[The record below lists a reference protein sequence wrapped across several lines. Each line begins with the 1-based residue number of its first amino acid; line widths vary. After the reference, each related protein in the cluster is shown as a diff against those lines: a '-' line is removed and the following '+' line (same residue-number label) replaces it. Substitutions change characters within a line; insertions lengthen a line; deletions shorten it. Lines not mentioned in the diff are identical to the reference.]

1 MDSRFTYP
9 ECFCSLPHSSIII
22 NNIHSNIDGSLLNII
37 LHSIKRVFLLES
49 FVHSMKQN
57 RRLCR
62 RFNIVQRRFMRHRIN
77 REKAYNWKTLNY
89 RNEDKMKRIGL
100 ETLMERYRISEYSQV
115 YKKVLDLI
123 EQGEIKPVKASGL
136 NGKKPALYK
145 EYWSIE
151 KEENMELYIN
161 ELKFDICPSID
172 TTYYLTHL
180 KQYKEDRQFVL
191 ALNEYLKK
199 SKNKI
204 MTQMSEN
211 ERSFDIWGR
220 EKFLKQEQG
229 KRILKNCGISVK
241 TLNFY
246 TTTEPL
252 SYYSHTRNTPQN
264 LLIIENKD
272 TFYSMRQFLMQDN
285 QKILGIE
292 FGTLIYGA
300 GKAIIK
306 SFQDFDLCAEPY
318 MRDLGNKIYYFGDL
332 DYEGILIYEKLALE
346 YSEKCEIVPFT
357 KAYLKMVSKAGTMNI
372 NLPNTKEGQNRNAG
386 ELFFGY
392 FTKEQAK
399 SMMEILER
407 DEYIPQEILNT
418 SDL

>member
-1 MDSRFTYP
+1 
-9 ECFCSLPHSSIII
+9 
-22 NNIHSNIDGSLLNII
+22 
-37 LHSIKRVFLLES
+37 
-49 FVHSMKQN
+49 
-57 RRLCR
+57 
-62 RFNIVQRRFMRHRIN
+62 
-77 REKAYNWKTLNY
+77 
-89 RNEDKMKRIGL
+89 
-100 ETLMERYRISEYSQV
+100 
-115 YKKVLDLI
+115 
-123 EQGEIKPVKASGL
+123 
-136 NGKKPALYK
+136 
-145 EYWSIE
+145 
-151 KEENMELYIN
+151 
-161 ELKFDICPSID
+161 
-172 TTYYLTHL
+172 
-180 KQYKEDRQFVL
+180 
-191 ALNEYLKK
+191 
-199 SKNKI
+199 
-204 MTQMSEN
+204 
-211 ERSFDIWGR
+211 
-220 EKFLKQEQG
+220 
-229 KRILKNCGISVK
+229 
-241 TLNFY
+241 
-246 TTTEPL
+246 
-252 SYYSHTRNTPQN
+252 
-264 LLIIENKD
+264 
-272 TFYSMRQFLMQDN
+272 MRQFLMQDN